1 MPSIL
6 LVGINAKFIH
16 TNLSIRSL
24 KANAGEYED
33 MVELAEYTI
42 NHQRQE
48 IFQRIYEKKPSVIGF
63 SCYLWNIEYVLSI
76 ARDLKKI
83 LPDVFIVVGGP
94 EVSYRP
100 EEILSQYTA
109 IDLVMVGEG
118 ERTFYE
124 MAKQLAQLGNPR
136 QIAYRDIAGLVYRE
150 GEKFH
155 RTAPREAM
163 KMDELVFP
171 YEDTDIKDLQHRILY
186 YESIRGCPFS
196 CSYCLSS
203 IERSVRIKSP
213 EKTERELDFFLRHR
227 VPQVK
232 FVDRTFNC
240 NRDYAY
246 RIWKYIGEHDN
257 GVTNFHFEI
266 GGDLLREEDFA
277 LLATFRP
284 GLVQFEI
291 GVQSTNPL
299 TIEAIRRTMDVQHLR
314 NNMARVHEKRNIH
327 QHLDLIAGL
336 PHEDYESFRNS
347 FNDVYAMKPDQ
358 LQLGFLKVLDG
369 SYMNEVKGEYDITYS
384 SQPPY
389 EVFSTRWLPYEDVL
403 KLKQV
408 EEMVEVYYNSFQFA
422 ATMAYLVRF
431 FDSPFDMY
439 RQLGEYYKARAL
451 FERKH
456 SRVQRYE
463 ILWNFVKECMT
474 LTEVQHEWL
483 REVLTYDLYRRDYVK
498 NPPAFVRLR
507 DEDTKKEIR
516 AFFDRECEEPHILRG
531 YEGFVTKQLFHM
543 LYMNRFRLDMKVLL
557 EEGECKDHKPA
568 YLLFDYQKRNPLDN
582 AAAVIEVPDF
592 ALVETGV
599 KSASSCESAAGLR

>member
-1 MPSIL
+1 MTSIL

-16 TNLSIRSL
+16 TNLAIRTL
-24 KANAGEYED
+24 KANAKECED

-42 NHQRQE
+42 NHRPE
-48 IFQRIYEKKPSVIGF
+48 DILQRIYEKKPIVIGF

-76 ARDLKKI
+76 ACDIKKI
-83 LPDVFIVVGGP
+83 LPDTFIFLGGP
-94 EVSYRP
+94 EVAYRP
-100 EEILSQYTA
+100 DEILSQYDA
-109 IDLVMVGEG
+109 IDIVMVGEG

-124 MAKQLAQLGNPR
+124 FAKQQKCVGNPR
-136 QIAYRDIAGLVYRE
+136 EINYADIAGLVYRE
-150 GEKFH
+150 ENCFH
-155 RTAPREAM
+155 HTPLREAM
-163 KMDELVFP
+163 PMDELVFP
-171 YEDTDIKDLQHRILY
+171 YRDDDMRDLQHRILY

-203 IERSVRIKSP
+203 IEKSVRIKSP

-240 NRDYAY
+240 NRDYAH

-266 GGDLLREEDFA
+266 GGDLLRKEDFS
-277 LLATFRP
+277 LLKNFRP

-299 TIEAIRRTMDVQHLR
+299 TIQAIRRTMKLERLR
-314 NNMARVHEKRNIH
+314 DNIARIHEMRNIH

-336 PHEDYESFRNS
+336 PHENFESFGNS

-369 SYMNEVKGEYDITYS
+369 SHMNEVKGEYDITYS
-384 SQPPY
+384 SHPPY
-389 EVFSTRWLPYEDVL
+389 EVFSTRWLSFEDVL

-408 EEMVEVYYNSFQFA
+408 EDMVEVYYNSFQFT
-422 ATMAYLVRF
+422 ATMAFLVSF
-431 FDSPFDMY
+431 FETPFHMY
-439 RQLGEYYKARAL
+439 RKLGEYYKTKAL
-451 FERKH
+451 FDRKH

-463 ILWNFVKECMT
+463 ILWEFAGECLQ
-474 LTEVQHEWL
+474 LTAGQVELL

-516 AFFDRECEEPHILRG
+516 AFFDRECDEPHILCD

-543 LYMNRFRLDMKVLL
+543 LYMNRFCLDMNVLI
-557 EEGECKDHKPA
+557 EDGVCVTHEPA
-568 YLLFDYQKRNPLDN
+568 YLLFDYQKRNPLDHS
-582 AAAVIEVPDF
+582 AMVTEVP
-592 ALVETGV
+592 ACLLV
-599 KSASSCESAAGLR
+599 SANQIIDTPS